1 MVYSNLNGK
10 FIAPWIPAKLCWEI
24 GKFLSSGSLTSQKGY
39 VCNEHPQLVVGR
51 WRKSKSKWVGESRQ
65 ISGAKFLGNLGYGIV
80 YSAMWIAVNETTI
93 PRRVRCSYAFYV
105 TMFRGNCR
113 KSSKSELPTLSI
125 SFCLLASDFG
135 ENVKYQFLWI
145 VIAPLS

>member
-24 GKFLSSGSLTSQKGY
+24 GKFLSSGFLTSQKGY

-80 YSAMWIAVNETTI
+80 YSVLWIAVEYPEWEWNGDTKE
-93 PRRVRCSYAFYV
+93 SE
-105 TMFRGNCR
+105 MFLR
-113 KSSKSELPTLSI
+113 
-125 SFCLLASDFG
+125 
-135 ENVKYQFLWI
+135 FLCYD
-145 VIAPLS
+145 V